1 MLGTVV
7 TLVVFVRV
15 MLVSDAV
22 VVVSVTVV
30 VAVTV
35 VAEVAVLEVSDVAVW
50 LAVVVEHSCI
60 RMYAS

>member
-1 MLGTVV
+1 
-7 TLVVFVRV
+7 
-15 MLVSDAV
+15 
-22 VVVSVTVV
+22 VTVV